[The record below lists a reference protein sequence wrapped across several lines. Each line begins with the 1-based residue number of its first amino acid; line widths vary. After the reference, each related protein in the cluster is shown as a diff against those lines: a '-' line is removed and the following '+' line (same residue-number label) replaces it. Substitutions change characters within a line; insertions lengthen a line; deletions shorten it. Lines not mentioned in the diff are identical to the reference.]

1 MAYWNYSLRTL
12 RTLPTQPPLSLWG
25 SSTGQVLTGK
35 DRSRKFPRHLDDKFL
50 AEDLREVMWRGAL
63 CALLL
68 VPREALVGEV
78 VTGGCLGLND
88 HENTDFQISDAAGT
102 HLGPEVAH

>member
-1 MAYWNYSLRTL
+1 
-12 RTLPTQPPLSLWG
+12 
-25 SSTGQVLTGK
+25 
-35 DRSRKFPRHLDDKFL
+35 
-50 AEDLREVMWRGAL
+50 MWRGAL